1 MNNNNRLNLRIQL
14 AGVQRQT
21 ERQETWQL
29 ANEFQFQ
36 KEYGLYS
43 AGLFHI
49 SYSSILKDYKFL
61 VYKN

>member
-1 MNNNNRLNLRIQL
+1 MNNNRLNLRIQL

-36 KEYGLYS
+36 RRNTVY
-43 AGLFHI
+43 
-49 SYSSILKDYKFL
+49 ILPDLSTSLIVQY
-61 VYKN
+61 